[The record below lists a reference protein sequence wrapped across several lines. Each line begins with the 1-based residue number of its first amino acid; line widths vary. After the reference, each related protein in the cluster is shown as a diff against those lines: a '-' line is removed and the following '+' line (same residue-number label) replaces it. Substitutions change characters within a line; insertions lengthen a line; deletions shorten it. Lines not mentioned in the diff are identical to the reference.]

1 MIRLLSNTKVFLTL
15 GVTDMRKAMNGL
27 SIIASE
33 QMKKDIF
40 LGKNRVIMVYTSYDS
55 GGF

>member
-1 MIRLLSNTKVFLTL
+1 MIRLLSNTKVFLAMSA
-15 GVTDMRKAMNGL
+15 TDIREAMNGL

-40 LGKNRVIMVYTSYDS
+40 PIKPRGYSIYKP
-55 GGF
+55 

>member
-1 MIRLLSNTKVFLTL
+1 MINWTETGMVAAKLLKEVIDRIHF
-15 GVTDMRKAMNGL
+15 RL

-40 LGKNRVIMVYTSYDS
+40 PGENRVVMVYTSHD
-55 GGF
+55 

>member
-1 MIRLLSNTKVFLTL
+1 MIRLLSNTKVFLAL
-15 GVTDMRKAMNGL
+15 GATDMSKAMNGL

-40 LGKNRVIMVYTSYDS
+40 S
-55 GGF
+55 GLLF